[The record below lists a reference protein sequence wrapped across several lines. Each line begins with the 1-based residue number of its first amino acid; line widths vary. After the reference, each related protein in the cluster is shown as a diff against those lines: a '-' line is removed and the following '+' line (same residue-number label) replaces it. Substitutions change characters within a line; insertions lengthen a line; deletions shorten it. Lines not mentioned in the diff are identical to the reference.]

1 MNLKPVINIKN
12 TKKILINNLLKE
24 AKYLKNL
31 MRFFKQNFMSSLKI
45 EFKNEKQLKFK
56 LSFRIIL
63 SKLIFFEIYCFTL
76 LMVLI

>member
-63 SKLIFFEIYCFTL
+63 SKLIIFEIYCFTL

>member
-56 LSFRIIL
+56 LSFRII
-63 SKLIFFEIYCFTL
+63 SS
-76 LMVLI
+76 